1 MIILAGAVKLK
12 TAKTPKKLS
21 VMERPTDGLMDGPT
35 DGLTKRGVESR
46 SSRLKNEEKEEKKG
60 RRNKS
65 AEKHILCGSG
75 TYFHDILHQHCIFN
89 ENVSLIY
96 LSNSEKIEL
105 CSCVKLN
112 PFVFS
117 C

>member
-12 TAKTPKKLS
+12 TAKTPHKLS
-21 VMERPTDGLMDGPT
+21 VMERPTDGLK
-35 DGLTKRGVESR
+35 KRGVESR

-65 AEKHILCGSG
+65 AEKHILRGSG

-105 CSCVKLN
+105 CSRCEA
-112 PFVFS
+112 
-117 C
+117 